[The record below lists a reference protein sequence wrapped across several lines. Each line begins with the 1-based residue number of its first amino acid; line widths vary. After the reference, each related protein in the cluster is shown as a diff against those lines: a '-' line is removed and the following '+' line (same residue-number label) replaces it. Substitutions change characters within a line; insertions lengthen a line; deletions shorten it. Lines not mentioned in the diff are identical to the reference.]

1 MVESFRKV
9 ALLML
14 HVYFAVEKL
23 APVQAAAKIDKVEKY
38 VITREGRNDT
48 DLFRIV
54 YGNSKCPVNA
64 CESSTAHMIDATQC
78 ICSCTPGYP
87 TFLPALG
94 MCGDTKTVK
103 DTLFDSKYTCTYIS
117 EDLVFVKKKKCKKI
131 HHGSCSLHNT
141 KFGHFKLLCRGQK
154 CTKNYDTHARPM

>member
-1 MVESFRKV
+1 
-9 ALLML
+9 ML

-23 APVQAAAKIDKVEKY
+23 APVQAATKIDKVEKY

-64 CESSTAHMIDATQC
+64 CEYSTAHMIDATQC

-117 EDLVFVKKKKCKKI
+117 EDLAFVKKNVKKAI
-131 HHGSCSLHNT
+131 RVHVPFTAQNLVISSCYAEDRNVQRIMT
-141 KFGHFKLLCRGQK
+141 PMQGQ
-154 CTKNYDTHARPM
+154 CTAH

>member
-14 HVYFAVEKL
+14 HVYLAVEQL
-23 APVQAAAKIDKVEKY
+23 APVQAAVKIGNVEKF

-48 DLFRIV
+48 DLFRV
-54 YGNSKCPVNA
+54 AYGKSKCPVNT
-64 CESSTAHMIDATQC
+64 CGSSTAHMTDVTQC

-103 DTLFDSKYTCTYIS
+103 DSLFDSKYMY
-117 EDLVFVKKKKCKKI
+117 
-131 HHGSCSLHNT
+131 
-141 KFGHFKLLCRGQK
+141 
-154 CTKNYDTHARPM
+154 M